1 MKESMDAI
9 SEISS
14 RLRKG
19 STIAQVQAAFEAHEF
34 PALERKTSQM
44 ALLAAVE
51 RASTDT
57 LNVQEIVPQV
67 QSSEDEPGS
76 ASKEKQ
82 VATRKKSLAQIG
94 LTAFMT
100 AVQKEPERADE
111 IISTLH
117 LEDFSPMHAE
127 KQYAKLVLETG
138 SELDIAQVH
147 FYPPSQKIMFDEK
160 FFLFF

>member
-1 MKESMDAI
+1 MDAI
-9 SEISS
+9 SEIKE

-51 RASTDT
+51 RSSTEA

-67 QSSEDEPGS
+67 QSITEP
-76 ASKEKQ
+76 KEKEKK
-82 VATRKKSLAQIG
+82 VEERKKSLAQIG

-100 AVQKEPERADE
+100 AVIKEPERADE

-117 LEDFSPMHAE
+117 SDDFSAMHAE
-127 KQYAKLVLETG
+127 KQYAKLVLQS
-138 SELDIAQVH
+138 SELDIAQVY
-147 FYPPSQKIMFDEK
+147 F
-160 FFLFF
+160 